1 MNGLLA
7 GVAIANPVLTGLLT
21 LLVFL
26 EGKKSNKRFEQI
38 ESALRDGNRSLIEAV
53 DNNRNA
59 IRDSVDK
66 QKGDFAKIADR
77 LESLSKDTEES
88 AKNFVEISDA
98 LTKSSA
104 VSKEA
109 LGKVT
114 TGLEKHATSVSSL
127 VNELTRKVSSTS
139 QDSIKSLS
147 AKTTEGLTKI
157 SQEVSKVQSSN
168 QDSIKSLSAKT
179 TEGLTKIA
187 QEVSK
192 VQSSNQDSIK
202 SLATSTTDVLAKI
215 SQEVGKIESSQN
227 NLNTNL
233 NKTIN
238 ELIEKT
244 GKTNDAINGLKETLN
259 STVSL

>member
-7 GVAIANPVLTGLLT
+7 GVAIANPVITGLLT

-168 QDSIKSLSAKT
+168 QDSIKNLTTNT
-179 TEGLTKIA
+179 TEAL
-187 QEVSK
+187 S
-192 VQSSNQDSIK
+192 
-202 SLATSTTDVLAKI
+202 KI
-215 SQEVGKIESSQN
+215 SQEVSKIESSQN
-227 NLNTNL
+227 SLNTSL
-233 NKTIN
+233 NKTIT
-238 ELIEKT
+238 ELTEKT
-244 GKTNDAINGLKETLN
+244 GKTNDAINALKETLN

>member
-7 GVAIANPVLTGLLT
+7 GVAIANPVITGLLT

-168 QDSIKSLSAKT
+168 QDSIKSL
-179 TEGLTKIA
+179 
-187 QEVSK
+187 
-192 VQSSNQDSIK
+192 
-202 SLATSTTDVLAKI
+202 ATSTTDVLAKI

-227 NLNTNL
+227 KLNTNL
-233 NKTIN
+233 NKTIT

>member
-7 GVAIANPVLTGLLT
+7 GVAIANPVITGLLT

-98 LTKSSA
+98 LTRSSA

-139 QDSIKSLS
+139 
-147 AKTTEGLTKI
+147 
-157 SQEVSKVQSSN
+157 

-227 NLNTNL
+227 NLNANL
-233 NKTIN
+233 NKTIT

>member
-7 GVAIANPVLTGLLT
+7 GVAIANPVITGLLT

-114 TGLEKHATSVSSL
+114 TGLENHATSVSSL
-127 VNELTRKVSSTS
+127 VTELTKKVSTTS

-147 AKTTEGLTKI
+147 VKTTDALSKI
-157 SQEVSKVQSSN
+157 SEEVS
-168 QDSIKSLSAKT
+168 
-179 TEGLTKIA
+179 
-187 QEVSK
+187 
-192 VQSSNQDSIK
+192 
-202 SLATSTTDVLAKI
+202 
-215 SQEVGKIESSQN
+215 KIESSQN

-233 NKTIN
+233 NKTIT
-238 ELIEKT
+238 ELTEKT
-244 GKTNDAINGLKETLN
+244 GKTNEAINALKETLN

>member
-7 GVAIANPVLTGLLT
+7 GVAIANPVITGLLT

-66 QKGDFAKIADR
+66 QKDDFAKIADR

-114 TGLEKHATSVSSL
+114 TGLENHATSVSSL
-127 VNELTRKVSSTS
+127 VTELTKKVSTTS
-139 QDSIKSLS
+139 QDSIQSLS
-147 AKTTEGLTKI
+147 VKTTDALSKI
-157 SQEVSKVQSSN
+157 SAEVS
-168 QDSIKSLSAKT
+168 
-179 TEGLTKIA
+179 
-187 QEVSK
+187 
-192 VQSSNQDSIK
+192 
-202 SLATSTTDVLAKI
+202 
-215 SQEVGKIESSQN
+215 KIESSQN

-233 NKTIN
+233 NKTIT
-238 ELIEKT
+238 ELAEKT
-244 GKTNDAINGLKETLN
+244 GKTNDAINALKETLN

>member
-7 GVAIANPVLTGLLT
+7 GVAIANPVITGLLT

-38 ESALRDGNRSLIEAV
+38 ESALKDGNRSLIEAV
-53 DNNRNA
+53 DNSRNE

-88 AKNFVEISDA
+88 AKNFVEISNA

-114 TGLEKHATSVSSL
+114 TGLENHATSVSRL
-127 VNELTRKVSSTS
+127 VTELTKKVSTTS

-157 SQEVSKVQSSN
+157 SQEVSK
-168 QDSIKSLSAKT
+168 
-179 TEGLTKIA
+179 
-187 QEVSK
+187 
-192 VQSSNQDSIK
+192 
-202 SLATSTTDVLAKI
+202 
-215 SQEVGKIESSQN
+215 IESSQN
-227 NLNTNL
+227 SLNTSL
-233 NKTIN
+233 NKTIT
-238 ELIEKT
+238 ELTEKT
-244 GKTNDAINGLKETLN
+244 GKTNDAINALKETLN

>member
-114 TGLEKHATSVSSL
+114 TGLENHATSVSSL
-127 VNELTRKVSSTS
+127 VTELTKKVSTTS

-147 AKTTEGLTKI
+147 VKTTDALSKI
-157 SQEVSKVQSSN
+157 SEEVS
-168 QDSIKSLSAKT
+168 
-179 TEGLTKIA
+179 
-187 QEVSK
+187 
-192 VQSSNQDSIK
+192 
-202 SLATSTTDVLAKI
+202 
-215 SQEVGKIESSQN
+215 KIESSQN

-233 NKTIN
+233 NKTIT
-238 ELIEKT
+238 ELTEKT
-244 GKTNDAINGLKETLN
+244 GKTNEAINALKETLN

>member
-7 GVAIANPVLTGLLT
+7 GVAIANPVITGLLT

-38 ESALRDGNRSLIEAV
+38 ESALKDGNRSLIEAV
-53 DNNRNA
+53 DNSRNE

-114 TGLEKHATSVSSL
+114 TGLENHATSVSSL
-127 VNELTRKVSSTS
+127 VTELTKKVSTTS

-168 QDSIKSLSAKT
+168 QDSIKNLTTNT
-179 TEGLTKIA
+179 TEAL
-187 QEVSK
+187 S
-192 VQSSNQDSIK
+192 
-202 SLATSTTDVLAKI
+202 KI
-215 SQEVGKIESSQN
+215 SQEVSKIESSQN
-227 NLNTNL
+227 SLNTSL
-233 NKTIN
+233 NKTIT
-238 ELIEKT
+238 ELTEKT
-244 GKTNDAINGLKETLN
+244 GKTNDAINALKETLN

>member
-7 GVAIANPVLTGLLT
+7 GVAIANPVITGLLT

-98 LTKSSA
+98 LTRSSA

-168 QDSIKSLSAKT
+168 QDSIKSL
-179 TEGLTKIA
+179 
-187 QEVSK
+187 
-192 VQSSNQDSIK
+192 
-202 SLATSTTDVLAKI
+202 ATSTTDVLAKI

-227 NLNTNL
+227 KLNTNL
-233 NKTIN
+233 NKTIT

>member
-7 GVAIANPVLTGLLT
+7 GVAIANPVITGLLT

-114 TGLEKHATSVSSL
+114 TGLENHATSVSRL
-127 VNELTRKVSSTS
+127 VTELTKKVSTTS

-168 QDSIKSLSAKT
+168 QDSIK
-179 TEGLTKIA
+179 
-187 QEVSK
+187 
-192 VQSSNQDSIK
+192 
-202 SLATSTTDVLAKI
+202 
-215 SQEVGKIESSQN
+215 
-227 NLNTNL
+227 
-233 NKTIN
+233 
-238 ELIEKT
+238 
-244 GKTNDAINGLKETLN
+244 
-259 STVSL
+259 

>member
-7 GVAIANPVLTGLLT
+7 GVAIANPVITGLLT

-38 ESALRDGNRSLIEAV
+38 ESALKDGNRSLIEAV
-53 DNNRNA
+53 DNSRNE

-77 LESLSKDTEES
+77 LESLSKDTEEP
-88 AKNFVEISDA
+88 AKDFLEISNA

-114 TGLEKHATSVSSL
+114 TGLENHATSVSRL
-127 VNELTRKVSSTS
+127 VTELTKKVSTTS
-139 QDSIKSLS
+139 QDSIKNLTTN
-147 AKTTEGLTKI
+147 TTEALSKI
-157 SQEVSKVQSSN
+157 SQEVSK
-168 QDSIKSLSAKT
+168 
-179 TEGLTKIA
+179 
-187 QEVSK
+187 
-192 VQSSNQDSIK
+192 
-202 SLATSTTDVLAKI
+202 
-215 SQEVGKIESSQN
+215 IESSQN
-227 NLNTNL
+227 SLNTSL
-233 NKTIN
+233 NKTIT
-238 ELIEKT
+238 ELTEKT
-244 GKTNDAINGLKETLN
+244 GKTNDAINALKETLN